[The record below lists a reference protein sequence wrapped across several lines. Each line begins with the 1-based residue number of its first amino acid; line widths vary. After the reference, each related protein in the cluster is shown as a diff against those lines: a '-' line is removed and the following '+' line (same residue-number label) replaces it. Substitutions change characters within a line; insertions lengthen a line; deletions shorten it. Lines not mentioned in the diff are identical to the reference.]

1 MASKELREPTFLV
14 LAALANGP
22 QHGYALMQSIQESTQ
37 GEIMLRPGTLYT
49 ALDRLTA
56 DALIAVTGEEIV
68 DGRPRRYYDLT
79 DAGSTVLTEA
89 VDRMEAR
96 AKAARTALASRR
108 RTREVMA

>member
-37 GEIMLRPGTLYT
+37 GEITLRPGTLYT

-56 DALIAVTGEEIV
+56 DGLITVTGEEIV

-79 DAGSTVLTEA
+79 EEGGVRLTEA
-89 VDRMEAR
+89 VDRMESRAR
-96 AKAARTALASRR
+96 AARAALASRR
-108 RTREVMA
+108 RTRVVTA